1 MTNSNASIKPV
12 VSEDMVIRI
21 GKAKYTAQQS
31 LEHGAAVY
39 ESMYDLNELMLHKH
53 NELGMILLQHRALYK
68 SDKLFGKYIANT
80 PLGCMSRYDRTDAMF
95 IASNWDKVRKMN
107 KDGSLDS
114 LGVSAIR
121 KRLNPKKAKPDA
133 PTSAGNVSKGK
144 AKPKAEATDGPSIT
158 KTDAA
163 DLSKLMEDPKSFGKL
178 IADLVNKNY
187 TDIQIQAFAHEMA
200 SHVILDLRQ

>member
-200 SHVILDLRQ
+200 KNVIIDLRQ

>member
-1 MTNSNASIKPV
+1 MTNSTAKIKAV
-12 VSEDMVIRI
+12 ASEDMVIRI

-39 ESMYDLNELMLHKH
+39 ESMYDLNEVMLHKH

-68 SDKLFGKYIANT
+68 SDKLFGQYIANT
-80 PLGCMSRYDRTDAMF
+80 PLGCMSRYDRNDAMF
-95 IASNWDKVRKMN
+95 IASNWPKVRKMN

-121 KRLNPKKAKPDA
+121 KRLKPKAKA

-144 AKPKAEATDGPSIT
+144 AKPEAEAADGPSVT
-158 KTDAA
+158 KTEAKPTTANDLATFVKAQLKEHGITQAA
-163 DLSKLMEDPKSFGKL
+163 F
-178 IADLVNKNY
+178 NK
-187 TDIQIQAFAHEMA
+187 AMKA
-200 SHVILDLRQ
+200 

>member
-1 MTNSNASIKPV
+1 MTNSNASIKAV
-12 VSEDMVIRI
+12 ASEDMVIRI

-80 PLGCMSRYDRTDAMF
+80 PLGCMSRFDRTDAMF

-133 PTSAGNVSKGK
+133 TTSAGNVSKGN
-144 AKPKAEATDGPSIT
+144 AKPEAEATDGPSVT
-158 KTDAA
+158 KTEAKPTTA
-163 DLSKLMEDPKSFGKL
+163 NDLATFVKAQLKEHGITQTAF
-178 IADLVNKNY
+178 NK
-187 TDIQIQAFAHEMA
+187 AMKA
-200 SHVILDLRQ
+200 

>member
-68 SDKLFGKYIANT
+68 SDKLFGQYIANT
-80 PLGCMSRYDRTDAMF
+80 PLGCMTRFDRNDAMY
-95 IASNWDKVRKMN
+95 IASNWPKVRKMN

-121 KRLNPKKAKPDA
+121 KRLKPTVKKPDA

-144 AKPKAEATDGPSIT
+144 AKPEAKATDGQSIT
-158 KTDAA
+158 KTEAKPMTAEALATFVKAQLKEHGITEAA
-163 DLSKLMEDPKSFGKL
+163 F
-178 IADLVNKNY
+178 NK
-187 TDIQIQAFAHEMA
+187 AMKA
-200 SHVILDLRQ
+200 

>member
-12 VSEDMVIRI
+12 VSEDTVIRI

-68 SDKLFGKYIANT
+68 SDKLFGQYIAKT
-80 PLGCMSRYDRTDAMF
+80 PLSGMTRFDRSDAMF
-95 IASNWDKVRKMN
+95 IAANWPKVRKMN
-107 KDGSLDS
+107 KDGSLDA

-121 KRLNPKKAKPDA
+121 KRLKAKDKPKA

-144 AKPKAEATDGPSIT
+144 GKPEAEATEGPSIT
-158 KTDAA
+158 KPSAKQVTA
-163 DLSKLMEDPKSFGKL
+163 DDLATFVKEKLKEYGISRADFLKAMKAKS
-178 IADLVNKNY
+178 IA
-187 TDIQIQAFAHEMA
+187 
-200 SHVILDLRQ
+200 

>member
-121 KRLNPKKAKPDA
+121 KRLKPKAKPDA

-144 AKPKAEATDGPSIT
+144 AKPEAEATDGPSIT
-158 KTDAA
+158 KTEAKPITA
-163 DLSKLMEDPKSFGKL
+163 DDLAKQVKILMKEHGITWSAFNKAMKDPAKSTK
-178 IADLVNKNY
+178 A
-187 TDIQIQAFAHEMA
+187 
-200 SHVILDLRQ
+200 

>member
-1 MTNSNASIKPV
+1 MTNSNVAIKAV
-12 VSEDMVIRI
+12 ASEDMVIRI

-144 AKPKAEATDGPSIT
+144 AKPKAEATDGPSVT
-158 KTDAA
+158 KTEAKPTTANDLATFVKAQLKEHGITQAA
-163 DLSKLMEDPKSFGKL
+163 F
-178 IADLVNKNY
+178 NK
-187 TDIQIQAFAHEMA
+187 AMKA
-200 SHVILDLRQ
+200 

>member
-1 MTNSNASIKPV
+1 MTNSTAKIKPV

-68 SDKLFGKYIANT
+68 SDKLFGQYIANT
-80 PLGCMSRYDRTDAMF
+80 PLGCMTRFDRNDAMY
-95 IASNWDKVRKMN
+95 IASNWPKVRKMN

-121 KRLNPKKAKPDA
+121 KRLKPTVKKPDA

-144 AKPKAEATDGPSIT
+144 AKPEAEATDGQSIT
-158 KTDAA
+158 KTEAKPMTAEALATFVKAQLKEHGITEAA
-163 DLSKLMEDPKSFGKL
+163 F
-178 IADLVNKNY
+178 NK
-187 TDIQIQAFAHEMA
+187 AMKA
-200 SHVILDLRQ
+200 

>member
-1 MTNSNASIKPV
+1 MTNSNVAIKAV
-12 VSEDMVIRI
+12 ASEDMVIRI

-121 KRLNPKKAKPDA
+121 KRLKPTVKKPDA
-133 PTSAGNVSKGK
+133 PTSAGNVSKGN
-144 AKPKAEATDGPSIT
+144 AKPEAEATDGPSVT
-158 KTDAA
+158 KTEAKPTTA
-163 DLSKLMEDPKSFGKL
+163 NDLATFVKAQLKEHGITQTAF
-178 IADLVNKNY
+178 NK
-187 TDIQIQAFAHEMA
+187 AMKA
-200 SHVILDLRQ
+200 

>member
-1 MTNSNASIKPV
+1 MTNSTASIKAV
-12 VSEDMVIRI
+12 VSEDTVIRI

-121 KRLNPKKAKPDA
+121 KRLKPKKSEA

-144 AKPKAEATDGPSIT
+144 SKPEAEATDGPSIT
-158 KTDAA
+158 KTEAKPLTAKDLATDVKAKLKLHGISFA
-163 DLSKLMEDPKSFGKL
+163 DFSKAMLG
-178 IADLVNKNY
+178 
-187 TDIQIQAFAHEMA
+187 
-200 SHVILDLRQ
+200 

>member
-1 MTNSNASIKPV
+1 MANSTAKINAV
-12 VSEDMVIRI
+12 ASEDMVIRI
-21 GKAKYTAQQS
+21 GKAKYTVQQS

-121 KRLNPKKAKPDA
+121 KRLKPKAKPDA

-144 AKPKAEATDGPSIT
+144 AKPEAEATDGQSIT
-158 KTDAA
+158 KTEAKPMTAEALATFVKAQLKEHGITEAA
-163 DLSKLMEDPKSFGKL
+163 F
-178 IADLVNKNY
+178 NK
-187 TDIQIQAFAHEMA
+187 AMKA
-200 SHVILDLRQ
+200 